1 MRISLFSLTFLFISI
16 FCMAQAPTNLTTDLL
31 EHTDRVYLDGYLS
44 EVQLHQLNTL
54 IERYQVAKIRSKH
67 PALGWIMNSNVHDTR
82 QIAYQIVVATS
93 EELLQMGNADMWD
106 SGKTESDNSI
116 AIIYNGK
123 PLQPLKVYYW
133 KVKTWDNHG
142 NESPFSDIK
151 SFMTAEKLDGR
162 TSTYPLEVTDE
173 YPAKLSHINEMKTFI
188 DFGKAAFGRIKLTL
202 ISDSGKDTVTVR
214 LGECCINGTINR
226 NPGGARR
233 YAEYK
238 LPLMAGVHTYTIK
251 MKPDKRN
258 TTPKRNESRVDPIYM
273 PDYIGEVYPFRYC
286 EIDNYS
292 YSLTVESV
300 IRQCVHYPFNEM
312 AADFH
317 SSDSILNQV
326 WELCK
331 YSVKATSFAGMYI
344 DGDRERI
351 AYEADALINQLCH
364 YSVDKEFAMAR
375 HTLEYLIYNPT
386 WPTEWHLQN
395 VLIAWNDYLYTGNKV
410 LLEHYY
416 TDLKA
421 KTLMSLKEDNG
432 LISTRTGKMTEEIK
446 KSVHFRGVK
455 GIRDIIDWPQ
465 NGFVGDEKEHGGESD
480 GYERTEYNTV
490 VNSYHYESVRLM
502 SLIAE
507 ILQKEQDKIFY
518 AQEAEKIKKKF
529 NDLLVDSVKGYYKDG
544 IGTDHCSLH
553 ANMFPMAF
561 DMVPKENI
569 KTVGEFMKSR
579 KMACS
584 VYGSQFLLDA
594 LYNAHEAE
602 YGLQLLSSTKER
614 SWYNMIREGSTI
626 TMEAWDNK
634 YKPNQDWN
642 HAWGA
647 APANL
652 IPRKLMG
659 IEPLEAGFRRIRI
672 KPQPGTLQWATIKV
686 PTIRGDVKVSFD
698 NVPENSFKMDV
709 TIPVNSTAEIWLP
722 RLSSNLKLWMNNA
735 IQRGI
740 PEGNFV
746 KIVIGSGEYSFVVQ
760 K

>member
-1 MRISLFSLTFLFISI
+1 
-16 FCMAQAPTNLTTDLL
+16 
-31 EHTDRVYLDGYLS
+31 
-44 EVQLHQLNTL
+44 
-54 IERYQVAKIRSKH
+54 
-67 PALGWIMNSNVHDTR
+67 
-82 QIAYQIVVATS
+82 
-93 EELLQMGNADMWD
+93 
-106 SGKTESDNSI
+106 
-116 AIIYNGK
+116 
-123 PLQPLKVYYW
+123 
-133 KVKTWDNHG
+133 
-142 NESPFSDIK
+142 
-151 SFMTAEKLDGR
+151 
-162 TSTYPLEVTDE
+162 
-173 YPAKLSHINEMKTFI
+173 
-188 DFGKAAFGRIKLTL
+188 
-202 ISDSGKDTVTVR
+202 
-214 LGECCINGTINR
+214 
-226 NPGGARR
+226 
-233 YAEYK
+233 
-238 LPLMAGVHTYTIK
+238 
-251 MKPDKRN
+251 
-258 TTPKRNESRVDPIYM
+258 
-273 PDYIGEVYPFRYC
+273 
-286 EIDNYS
+286 
-292 YSLTVESV
+292 
-300 IRQCVHYPFNEM
+300 
-312 AADFH
+312 
-317 SSDSILNQV
+317 
-326 WELCK
+326 
-331 YSVKATSFAGMYI
+331 
-344 DGDRERI
+344 
-351 AYEADALINQLCH
+351 
-364 YSVDKEFAMAR
+364 
-375 HTLEYLIYNPT
+375 
-386 WPTEWHLQN
+386 
-395 VLIAWNDYLYTGNKV
+395 
-410 LLEHYY
+410 
-416 TDLKA
+416 
-421 KTLMSLKEDNG
+421 
-432 LISTRTGKMTEEIK
+432 
-446 KSVHFRGVK
+446 
-455 GIRDIIDWPQ
+455 
-465 NGFVGDEKEHGGESD
+465 
-480 GYERTEYNTV
+480 
-490 VNSYHYESVRLM
+490 M

-569 KTVGEFMKSR
+569 KTVGDFMKSR

-722 RLSSNLKLWMNNA
+722 RLSSNFKLWMNNA